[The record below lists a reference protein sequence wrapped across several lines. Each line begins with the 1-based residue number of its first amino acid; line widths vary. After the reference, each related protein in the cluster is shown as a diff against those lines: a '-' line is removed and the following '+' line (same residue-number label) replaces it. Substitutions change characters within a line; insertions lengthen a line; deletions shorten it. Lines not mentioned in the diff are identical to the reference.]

1 MCPANMV
8 STDEK
13 KQDSSIKK
21 QQQQPLQIINLDQGD
36 PTMFVEYWKKAG
48 EKSNIM
54 IPGWHNLSYFPNNNG
69 GNVCWFLEKEFSDEV
84 KKLHESVGNA
94 ITKDRYI
101 VVGTGSTQLYQA
113 ALFALTSTDDN
124 DDDSSS
130 KPMDVVS
137 AVPYYSSYPA
147 VTDLLKSRLYK
158 WGGDA
163 YKFEDKNEPYIEI
176 VCSPNNPDGHTM
188 EPVVNGNGGKL
199 IYDLAYYWPQ
209 YTPITKPADHDI
221 MLFTVSK
228 STGHAGTRVGW
239 AIVKDEKIARKMT
252 KFIELSTIGVSKD
265 SQYRAATIMRAVTES
280 GQSISLQLAGNF
292 FEFGKTIMIDRW
304 ERLRKVAAENGVFS
318 LPKYPKQYCNYFG
331 EIREAHPGFAWLK
344 CNLENV
350 EDCESLI
357 KGNLKI
363 LVRGGKNFGM
373 DNKKY
378 VRISLLDQ
386 EDKFQILLDR
396 LATVSSASTKIKA

>member
-1 MCPANMV
+1 MCPRPANVV
-8 STDEK
+8 SAEK
-13 KQDSSIKK
+13 KEDSTKK
-21 QQQQPLQIINLDQGD
+21 QQPLETINLDQGD

-48 EKSNIM
+48 EKSSIV
-54 IPGWHNLSYFPNNNG
+54 IPGWQNLSYFPNING
-69 GNVCWFLEKEFSDEV
+69 GNICWFLEKEFSDEI
-84 KKLHESVGNA
+84 KKLHELVGNA

-113 ALFALTSTDDN
+113 SLFALASTDDTGN
-124 DDDSSS
+124 DSSS
-130 KPMDVVS
+130 RPMDVVS

-147 VTDLLKSRLYK
+147 VTDFLKSGLYK
-158 WGGDA
+158 WSGDA
-163 YKFEDKNEPYIEI
+163 CKFDDKNEPYIEV

-188 EPVVNGNGGKL
+188 TPVVNGNRGKL
-199 IYDLAYYWPQ
+199 IHDLAYYWPQ
-209 YTPITKPADHDI
+209 YTPIPKPADHDI

-228 STGHAGTRVGW
+228 STGHAGTRLGW

-280 GQSISLQLAGNF
+280 AQSISLQLAGNF
-292 FEFGKTIMIDRW
+292 FDFGRKTMVDRW
-304 ERLRKVAAENGVFS
+304 ERLRKVASENGAFS
-318 LPKYPKQYCNYFG
+318 LPKYSKRYCNYFG

-350 EDCESLI
+350 EDCESLLEG
-357 KGNLKI
+357 KLKI

-373 DNKKY
+373 DYKKY
-378 VRISLLDQ
+378 VRVSLIDQ
-386 EDKFQILLDR
+386 EDKFQMLLDR
-396 LATVSSASTKIKA
+396 LSSVSSSSTKIKA

>member
-8 STDEK
+8 STEK
-13 KQDSSIKK
+13 KEDSIKE
-21 QQQQPLQIINLDQGD
+21 QQSLQTINLDHR
-36 PTMFVEYWKKAG
+36 
-48 EKSNIM
+48 IM
-54 IPGWHNLSYFPNNNG
+54 IPGWQNMSYFPNNNG
-69 GNVCWFLEKEFSDEV
+69 GNVV
-84 KKLHESVGNA
+84 KKLHESVGNS
-94 ITKDRYI
+94 ITKDRYV

-113 ALFALTSTDDN
+113 SLFALASTDGN
-124 DDDSSS
+124 DHDSSS

-147 VTDLLKSRLYK
+147 VTDFLKSGLYK

-163 YKFEDKNEPYIEI
+163 YKFDDKNEPYIEV

-188 EPVVNGNGGKL
+188 GPIVNGNGGKL

-209 YTPITKPADHDI
+209 YTPITQK
-221 MLFTVSK
+221 
-228 STGHAGTRVGW
+228 
-239 AIVKDEKIARKMT
+239 KMT
-252 KFIELSTIGVSKD
+252 KYIELSTIGVSKD

-292 FEFGKTIMIDRW
+292 FMFGKEIMVDRW
-304 ERLRKVAAENGVFS
+304 ERLRKVATENGAFS

-350 EDCESLI
+350 EDCESLV
-357 KGNLKI
+357 KGNLKDV
-363 LVRGGKNFGM
+363 VRGGKNFGM

-378 VRISLLDQ
+378 VRVSLIDQ
-386 EDKFQILLDR
+386 EDKFQMLLDR
-396 LATVSSASTKIKA
+396 LATVSSSTKIKA

>member
-1 MCPANMV
+1 MV

-21 QQQQPLQIINLDQGD
+21 QQQLPLQIINLDQGD

-48 EKSNIM
+48 EKSSIM
-54 IPGWHNLSYFPNNNG
+54 IPGCYFPNNNG
-69 GNVCWFLEKEFSDEV
+69 GNVCWFLEKQEFLV
-84 KKLHESVGNA
+84 
-94 ITKDRYI
+94 
-101 VVGTGSTQLYQA
+101 
-113 ALFALTSTDDN
+113 
-124 DDDSSS
+124 
-130 KPMDVVS
+130 
-137 AVPYYSSYPA
+137 SYPA

-163 YKFEDKNEPYIEI
+163 YKFDDKNEPYIEV

-292 FEFGKTIMIDRW
+292 FEFGKTIMVDRW
-304 ERLRKVAAENGVFS
+304 ERLRKVTAENGAFS

-386 EDKFQILLDR
+386 EDKFQMLLDR
-396 LATVSSASTKIKA
+396 LATVSSSSTKIKA

>member
-8 STDEK
+8 STEK
-13 KQDSSIKK
+13 KEDSIKK
-21 QQQQPLQIINLDQGD
+21 QQPLQTINLDQGD

-48 EKSNIM
+48 EQSSIM
-54 IPGWHNLSYFPNNNG
+54 IPGWHNMSYFPNNNC
-69 GNVCWFLEKEFSDEV
+69 GNVCWFLEKEFNDEV

-113 ALFALTSTDDN
+113 SLFALASTDGN
-124 DDDSSS
+124 DHDSAS

-147 VTDLLKSRLYK
+147 VTDFLKSGLYK

-163 YKFEDKNEPYIEI
+163 YKFDDKNEPYIEV

-188 EPVVNGNGGKL
+188 GPIVNGDGGKL

-228 STGHAGTRVGW
+228 STGHAGTRIGW
-239 AIVKDEKIARKMT
+239 AIVKDEKIAKRMS

-265 SQYRAATIMRAVTES
+265 SQYRAATIMRDVTES
-280 GQSISLQLAGNF
+280 GQSISLQLADNF
-292 FEFGKTIMIDRW
+292 FMFGKEIMVDRW
-304 ERLRKVAAENGVFS
+304 ERLRKVVTENGAFS

-350 EDCESLI
+350 EDCESLV

-378 VRISLLDQ
+378 VRVSLIDQ
-386 EDKFQILLDR
+386 QDKFQMLLDR
-396 LATVSSASTKIKA
+396 LATVSSSSTKIKA

>member
-1 MCPANMV
+1 MCPANMF
-8 STDEK
+8 STEK
-13 KQDSSIKK
+13 KEDSTKK
-21 QQQQPLQIINLDQGD
+21 QQPLETINLDQGD

-48 EKSNIM
+48 EKSSIVINA
-54 IPGWHNLSYFPNNNG
+54 WQNLSYFPNDNG
-69 GNVCWFLEKEFSDEV
+69 GNICWFLEKEFSDEV
-84 KKLHESVGNA
+84 TKLHELVGNA
-94 ITKDRYI
+94 VTKDRYI

-113 ALFALTSTDDN
+113 SLFALVNDN
-124 DDDSSS
+124 DHDYSS

-137 AVPYYSSYPA
+137 AVPFYSSYPA
-147 VTDLLKSRLYK
+147 VTDFLKSGLYK

-163 YKFEDKNEPYIEI
+163 YKFDHKNEPYIEV

-188 EPVVNGNGGKL
+188 GPVVNGNGGKL

-292 FEFGKTIMIDRW
+292 FEFGKNIMVDRW
-304 ERLRKVAAENGVFS
+304 ERLRKVASENGAFS

-331 EIREAHPGFAWLK
+331 EIKEAHPGFAWLK

-350 EDCESLI
+350 EDCESLV

-373 DNKKY
+373 DNSKY
-378 VRISLLDQ
+378 VRVSLLDL
-386 EDKFQILLDR
+386 EDKFQILLER
-396 LATVSSASTKIKA
+396 LSTVSSSSTKVKA